1 VSRVPT
7 DEELK
12 YWNPYDGGMEAIEAL
27 EKLKKAG
34 PPMDLTA
41 EEQVIGAVLLDATRL
56 QHPDIASLHADEFAD
71 EAYSRTWRAMREQHA
86 IGKPLDINL
95 LVRTLAQQPGEVV
108 GYPLLAKC
116 VEKAGTGAAAPYF
129 ADIIRDKARLRRQW
143 HFNRLLTEQISH
155 GLPSE
160 DVAGFIE
167 LHIEQERTRGEG
179 GDFVLRSFREMS
191 KNVKGMKPVVIDGL
205 LRESEVANL
214 VSVPKIGKSWMVGG
228 LLLSVSTGRD
238 WLQKHC
244 TTAGNVLLIDNELHE
259 ETISDRIPR
268 IAEAMGIGWEQY
280 VDRLHVHCLRGRM
293 LDINS
298 LATLFNRIEPGK
310 FKLVVLDALYRLL
323 PDGSEENSNSDV
335 KSLYNRIDQYAERM
349 KSAFVC
355 VHHSSKGSQSGK
367 STTDVGSGAGSQ
379 SRAADSHIVLREH
392 EEPGAIVLDGNV
404 RSFPPIEPFCLR
416 WQFPVW
422 HLAEDLNPLALKPD
436 RPARPPKAADPE
448 KEAKEKASQ
457 TTPKQFVEQFITA
470 EPQTKAAIILAA
482 TDAGLTKARASQL
495 FDIVTGNQKSG
506 VHLWKGSDK
515 RQKLFANREQPLLE
529 ELTQTTNAAA

>member
-1 VSRVPT
+1 MNWLEVPR
-7 DEELK
+7 DLQA
-12 YWNPYDGGMEAIEAL
+12 EA
-27 EKLKKAG
+27 G
-34 PPMDLTA
+34 
-41 EEQVIGAVLLDATRL
+41 VIGAVLLDAERMQLPYVARL
-56 QHPDIASLHADEFAD
+56 QPADFYDDAHVRVWEII
-71 EAYSRTWRAMREQHA
+71 REQREQR
-86 IGKPLDINL
+86 KPLDL
-95 LVRTLAQQPGEVV
+95 QVLVRKIAEQPGE
-108 GYPLLAKC
+108 PLGHAFIAKLIDD
-116 VEKAGTGAAAPYF
+116 AGTGYAADYF
-129 ADIIRDKARLRRQW
+129 AEQLLDKSKLRRQW
-143 HFNRLLTEQISH
+143 RFAQKLADQISH
-155 GLPSE
+155 GLPSD
-160 DVAGFIE
+160 DVAGY
-167 LHIEQERTRGEG
+167 IEQHVETERTRGEG
-179 GDFVLRSFREMS
+179 GEFVLRSFREMS
-191 KNVKGMKPVVIDGL
+191 KKVKGMKPIVIDGL

-228 LLLSVSTGRD
+228 LLLSVSTGKD
-238 WLQKHC
+238 WLHKHP

-268 IAEAMGIGWEQY
+268 IAEAMGIEREQY

-349 KSAFVC
+349 KAAFVC

-367 STTDVGSGAGSQ
+367 ATTDVGSGAGSQ

-436 RPARPPKAADPE
+436 RPARPAKAADPE

-470 EPQTKAAIILAA
+470 EPQTKAAILLAA
-482 TDAGLTKARASQL
+482 QDAGLSATRAKQL
-495 FDIVTGNQKSG
+495 FDIVTGNKSG
-506 VHLWKGSDK
+506 VYLWKGSDK

-529 ELTQTTNAAA
+529 ETTQLATEAA